1 MMQRIF
7 FQTVS
12 RIRCKT
18 NFFSNQ
24 YLQRKLSSALHIR
37 SDDNDINRERDMF
50 QSIVEEMN
58 KKKLNVYL
66 PNVFARVSLCES
78 LKLSF

>member
-1 MMQRIF
+1 
-7 FQTVS
+7 
-12 RIRCKT
+12 
-18 NFFSNQ
+18 
-24 YLQRKLSSALHIR
+24 
-37 SDDNDINRERDMF
+37 MF